1 MIDTDRVKWDDDDYY
16 KLFVS
21 IDGSGYMGFIELVE
35 AFIELKD
42 ALKVLEEDLEESGEF

>member
-1 MIDTDRVKWDDDDYY
+1 MIDPDRVKWDDDDYY

-21 IDGSGYMGFIELVE
+21 IDGSDYMSLIELTE

-42 ALKVLEEDLEESGEF
+42 IFIEQERKLKRE